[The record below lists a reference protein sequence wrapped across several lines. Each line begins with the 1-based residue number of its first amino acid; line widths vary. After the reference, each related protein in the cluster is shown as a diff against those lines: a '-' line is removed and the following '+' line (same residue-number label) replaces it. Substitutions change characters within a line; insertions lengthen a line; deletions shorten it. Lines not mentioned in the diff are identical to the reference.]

1 MASMLQR
8 LIPREA
14 SFFGMFVEQARIIHE
29 GAVALVDLLE
39 DYTDVHK
46 KAERI
51 KDIEHQ
57 GDNQTHAI
65 MTKLNQTF
73 LTPFDREDIHELT
86 TTMDDVLDL
95 IDAVASRL
103 VIYNVAQPRQ
113 GAAELARIVTKATQ
127 EIVGAVAVL
136 EKRNRILDHCVE
148 INRLENES
156 DRVSRDLIAKLF
168 QDEQDPVHIMKWKEI
183 FEVIET
189 AADKCEDV
197 ANVIE
202 GVVLKNA

>member
-1 MASMLQR
+1 MANILTR
-8 LIPREA
+8 LIPREV
-14 SFFGMFVEQARIIHE
+14 SFFGMFMEQARIIHE

-39 DYTDVHK
+39 NYTDVAK
-46 KAERI
+46 KAEHI

-65 MTKLNQTF
+65 VTKLNQTF

-86 TTMDDVLDL
+86 KTMDDVLDL

-113 GAAELARIVTKATQ
+113 GAAELARIVAKATE

-136 EKRNRILDHCVE
+136 EKRDRILDHCVE

-156 DRVSRDLIAKLF
+156 DRVSRDLIAQLF
-168 QDEQDPVHIMKWKEI
+168 RDEKDPVQIIKWKEM